1 MQEVHTINLFED
13 IGDWGSRLT
22 DIVYDLQYNAPNG
35 VQSIDIAIN
44 NYGGS
49 VNEGIAIY
57 NYLKGREENVVTR
70 IVGFGM
76 SMATIVLMAGDSRL
90 MPEDSYLMIHKP
102 MATGF
107 GEDKDLEKASQQLAM
122 LTTMMVNI
130 YSSNTGLSEDIIL
143 QMMEDETW
151 LPAQEALDLG
161 FVTKL
166 TKGALFEAKFKLSSI
181 EGLAKVPE
189 KIIEMSLKKD
199 NQTKAMALFQK
210 AVALLNPTDN
220 AGGDDLAQLKAIASG
235 QQTEQAQEE
244 VIEEGG
250 DPTMAQVAELL
261 GQVVTKLDALG
272 KAQEQNETS
281 IQKVSG
287 ILAKALKGELEI
299 QGSGSTSTAQGSL
312 QAFNSRVKKGAVRRP
327 GMPPSNKK

>member
-130 YSSNTGLSEDIIL
+130 YSQLS
-143 QMMEDETW
+143 
-151 LPAQEALDLG
+151 
-161 FVTKL
+161 
-166 TKGALFEAKFKLSSI
+166 
-181 EGLAKVPE
+181 
-189 KIIEMSLKKD
+189 
-199 NQTKAMALFQK
+199 
-210 AVALLNPTDN
+210 
-220 AGGDDLAQLKAIASG
+220 
-235 QQTEQAQEE
+235 
-244 VIEEGG
+244 
-250 DPTMAQVAELL
+250 
-261 GQVVTKLDALG
+261 
-272 KAQEQNETS
+272 
-281 IQKVSG
+281 
-287 ILAKALKGELEI
+287 
-299 QGSGSTSTAQGSL
+299 
-312 QAFNSRVKKGAVRRP
+312 
-327 GMPPSNKK
+327 